1 METSITPL
9 TSYSDYN
16 DLDAKKTPVNFD
28 FDDIPLGEGDDE
40 SFSEY
45 GEEQTR
51 FNEDGSFIGVYAD
64 DTKKPPQHL
73 TSTESLV

>member
-51 FNEDGSFIGVYAD
+51 FNEDGSFIGVYSQ
-64 DTKKPPQHL
+64 DTKKPPGQPNPP
-73 TSTESLV
+73 ESKV